1 MKEKKRQCSLASAQ
15 LHLAALKSVPLS
27 IGCSKNPCLLIKLLL
42 SKCVTNETSRKDT
55 YGLIEKTTRPQ
66 IAFSSN
72 MCILPVPQDP
82 MEDALPSA
90 EAYLEMS
97 SQTAQRE
104 LENLPTCIPI
114 EPGWESGYVGE
125 TGDCWMV
132 QEARVDRT
140 KSALHRLIIQREL

>member
-1 MKEKKRQCSLASAQ
+1 
-15 LHLAALKSVPLS
+15 
-27 IGCSKNPCLLIKLLL
+27 
-42 SKCVTNETSRKDT
+42 
-55 YGLIEKTTRPQ
+55 
-66 IAFSSN
+66 
-72 MCILPVPQDP
+72 

-90 EAYLEMS
+90 EPYLEMS

-132 QEARVDRT
+132 QEPRVDGT
-140 KSALHRLIIQREL
+140 KSALQRLIIQREL